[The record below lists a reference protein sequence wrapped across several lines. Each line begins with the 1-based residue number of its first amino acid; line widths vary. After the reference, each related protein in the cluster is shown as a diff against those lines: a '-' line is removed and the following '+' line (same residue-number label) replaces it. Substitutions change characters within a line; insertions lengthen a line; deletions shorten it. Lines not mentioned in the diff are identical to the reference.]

1 MSKIVEKSQEDD
13 PFENEDQHLS
23 TKLQKYIR
31 RIATTCMGTAYAVKF
46 LKEESK
52 RQKQKDLDFLNKNK
66 EAENEQEKLAAMG
79 LRAQLTKFKMPKIN
93 MSPSPKRMKISPT
106 KFTKK

>member
-52 RQKQKDLDFLNKNK
+52 RQK
-66 EAENEQEKLAAMG
+66 
-79 LRAQLTKFKMPKIN
+79 
-93 MSPSPKRMKISPT
+93 
-106 KFTKK
+106 

>member
-1 MSKIVEKSQEDD
+1 LDNSVKTPDVKSNKSSGLFLGLQKAFMSKIVEKSQEDD

-52 RQKQKDLDFLNKNK
+52 RQK
-66 EAENEQEKLAAMG
+66 
-79 LRAQLTKFKMPKIN
+79 
-93 MSPSPKRMKISPT
+93 
-106 KFTKK
+106 